1 MSTFFHCLNVINL
14 LFDNSKQ
21 KLSHSQQNHQK
32 TFLRAASSSPL
43 LRIQSWPFHLT
54 MICLQMPIT
63 TPPLWCNTQLTF
75 RPLHTGKVCNY
86 CQIYNIYKTLSKS
99 TRPPPATITWKYNIK
114 NRFKIIKHKYECIS
128 LFEIKHTLD
137 LCFASLWSVNV
148 KQQHCEYLRQNNI
161 SQIKN
166 AKPRNVPV
174 P

>member
-1 MSTFFHCLNVINL
+1 MINL

-32 TFLRAASSSPL
+32 TFLSAVSSSPL
-43 LRIQSWPFHLT
+43 LQIHSWPFHL

-63 TPPLWCNTQLTF
+63 TPPLWCNMQLTL
-75 RPLHTGKVCNY
+75 RPLHKGKVCNY
-86 CQIYNIYKTLSKS
+86 YQIYKIYKTLSKS

-114 NRFKIIKHKYECIS
+114 NRFKIIKHNYECIS
-128 LFEIKHTLD
+128 LFKIKHNLE
-137 LCFASLWSVNV
+137 LSFASPWSVNV
-148 KQQHCEYLRQNNI
+148 KQQHCEYLRPNKI

-166 AKPRNVPV
+166 AKPGNVPL